1 MLFDTTEVAQLVGFI
16 TQIRTQ
22 VWTHLMKIE
31 IQINLNL
38 ATKEKQNRI
47 ESRLTELGNG
57 LIRWLRKPWLPLKLS
72 VSLSPAKKRRGKSTA
87 NSQRS
92 TAEGRVLI
100 ETSSGF
106 GSQLFLF
113 FKKLLWP

>member
-1 MLFDTTEVAQLVGFI
+1 
-16 TQIRTQ
+16 
-22 VWTHLMKIE
+22 MKIE

-57 LIRWLRKPWLPLKLS
+57 LIQWLRKPWLPLKLS
-72 VSLSPAKKRRGKSTA
+72 VSLSPAKKRRGKPTA

-100 ETSSGF
+100 ESSSGF
-106 GSQLFLF
+106 GSQLFFFFFF
-113 FKKLLWP
+113 FKKLLRP